1 MTLNTRWS
9 SSGLAAALLCGSCCL
24 HSAGEPAVDA
34 GPDTDAGPMD
44 AGYCV
49 TSVPPTCA
57 GVLIT
62 LSPAFCDGGI
72 YALNVPI
79 NQPFQFQL
87 TATCGVPPYQ
97 WSLASGSGG
106 LPASLQLDETGLIS
120 GVTTQP
126 GVWPFAVTA
135 MDSTGSLASGA
146 YEVVSAP

>member
-1 MTLNTRWS
+1 LNTRWGL
-9 SSGLAAALLCGSCCL
+9 SGLAAALLCGTGCL
-24 HSAGEPAVDA
+24 HSASEPSVDA

-72 YALNVPI
+72 YALNEAI

-97 WSLASGSGG
+97 WSLASGAGG
-106 LPASLQLDETGLIS
+106 LLPGMQLDSSGLVT

-126 GVWPFAVTA
+126 GVWPFTVTA
-135 MDSTGSLASGA
+135 MDTTGSLASGA
-146 YEVVSAP
+146 YQVVSAP